1 MYQKNKTAIKD
12 YIIDYT
18 NWLGTDKIA
27 SASWSYPSGITAVS
41 VTATTAMA
49 TVWLSGGVP
58 GNVYTVENV
67 IWTSAGRTEVQSFE
81 IGIG

>member
-1 MYQKNKTAIKD
+1 MYQKNKTAIID
-12 YIIDYT
+12 YVIDYT

-27 SASWSYPSGITAVS
+27 SASWSYPAGITAVYS
-41 VTATTAMA
+41 TATTAMA

-58 GNVYTVENV
+58 GNVYTIENV

-81 IGIG
+81 LGIG